1 MSVGRLVVNGCS
13 YMEVYS
19 SGHGHHHFAEQLSI
33 SDYKSLAIGGSAN
46 SRILRTTLK
55 DSYNADVP
63 TIYILGL
70 TFISRSEI
78 PILKYV
84 NENEESSFEG
94 RWTNPQNQMFS
105 NRWENFWTEK
115 DTDLFVSLKLKS
127 ELFSLLDR
135 TEDLMYQ
142 TIALIDSLKSRG
154 HKIIVFQQADDSY
167 NYLLDTP
174 RLSLFRNYKEIV
186 RGFGWQAIQWQHQNG
201 VKISG
206 GSDFKNKYSEPSEE
220 IKHRMPGEHQK
231 LNEFLINYIKEYKIL
246 E

>member
-1 MSVGRLVVNGCS
+1 MSVDRLVVNGCS
-13 YMEVYS
+13 YMEAYA
-19 SGHGHHHFAEQLSI
+19 SGQGHRHLAEQLTI

-55 DSYNADVP
+55 DSYNANVP

-84 NENEESSFEG
+84 NEDAELSFEG
-94 RWTNPQNQMFS
+94 RWTNPQNQQFS
-105 NRWENFWTEK
+105 HRWEDIWIEQ
-115 DTDLFVSLKLKS
+115 DTDRFVELKLKS

-142 TIALIDSLKSRG
+142 TLSLIDSLNSRR

-167 NYLLDTP
+167 NYLLDSP

-186 RGFGWQAIQWQHQNG
+186 RGFGWQAIQWQHEHG
-201 VKISG
+201 IPPISIEPTY
-206 GSDFKNKYSEPSEE
+206 NKYGEPPAE
-220 IKHRMPGEHQK
+220 IRHRLPGQHQK